1 MRIIDHNHIFRP
13 KNKQLNSKICKTQ
26 VLCAIN
32 RFFYFV
38 FWSKETLGTFQIF
51 KKSKKCPI
59 LPLEGLFLKKIN
71 MLSEVSRC
79 QGKIGQQPI
88 TKKIVLMA
96 AKPNF
101 LVLLPLVPF
110 MRHYSEKKMLKNI
123 L

>member
-1 MRIIDHNHIFRP
+1 MRIIEHNHIFRP

-59 LPLEGLFLKKIN
+59 LPLEGLFLKKLICCPKLADARVRSDSN
-71 MLSEVSRC
+71 QL
-79 QGKIGQQPI
+79 Q
-88 TKKIVLMA
+88 KKL
-96 AKPNF
+96 
-101 LVLLPLVPF
+101 
-110 MRHYSEKKMLKNI
+110 Y
-123 L
+123 

>member
-1 MRIIDHNHIFRP
+1 MCNKPIFLFCFLVQRDSGDLP
-13 KNKQLNSKICKTQ
+13 NFLKIQKVSNLTPG
-26 VLCAIN
+26 
-32 RFFYFV
+32 R
-38 FWSKETLGTFQIF
+38 T
-51 KKSKKCPI
+51 
-59 LPLEGLFLKKIN
+59 FLKKIN

-110 MRHYSEKKMLKNI
+110 IDTILKKKC
-123 L
+123 